1 MLEKGGFL
9 KRLKELRERAGMSQ
23 TVLAEKLGVKQQ
35 TIWRWEKGE
44 REPSFEHIKALSE
57 VFRVKQGEL
66 FDGPG
71 EEAWVLEIKIA
82 KNRGEVIDMSETMGC
97 VASVN
102 CTRNGAVL
110 ELGAGYDVFQDD
122 AKFEDFVEQL
132 RQARGLVLRN
142 GEELGKIR
150 N

>member
-1 MLEKGGFL
+1 MLKDAIRHYRKKASMLQHEL
-9 KRLKELRERAGMSQ
+9 AERLSCSVDTVRRWEQGLRQPRAGDIRRLCE
-23 TVLAEKLGVKQQ
+23 VLGCSEAEL
-35 TIWRWEKGE
+35 
-44 REPSFEHIKALSE
+44 LN
-57 VFRVKQGEL
+57 
-66 FDGPG
+66 GPG

>member
-1 MLEKGGFL
+1 MKGL
-9 KRLKELRERAGMSQ
+9 RSIRKRLGMTQERLGELSGIAPNTLSRYERGALKASGEA
-23 TVLAEKLGVKQQ
+23 VGRIAKALGV
-35 TIWRWEKGE
+35 
-44 REPSFEHIKALSE
+44 SAD
-57 VFRVKQGEL
+57 EL
-66 FDGPG
+66 LNGPG

>member
-1 MLEKGGFL
+1 MHKISPIRIARKKMRLTQAELGDRIGVHETTIRRWESGKGGGPSVSDVVKL
-9 KRLKELRERAGMSQ
+9 CEVLGCSEAEL
-23 TVLAEKLGVKQQ
+23 LN
-35 TIWRWEKGE
+35 
-44 REPSFEHIKALSE
+44 
-57 VFRVKQGEL
+57 
-66 FDGPG
+66 GPG